1 VLLFGGDYNP
11 EQWGPPTWAEDAAL
25 MREAR
30 VNAATVGVFSWSWL
44 EPREGSYRF
53 DWLDATIERLHKAG
67 VAVIL
72 ATPTASPPPWFSLAH
87 PDALPVR
94 PDGTRLVHGSRDT
107 YCAAAPSYRQAAV
120 RVTTKL
126 AERYAGHPALVLW
139 HVHNEYGTMCWCD
152 HAATAFRAWLQQKY
166 GQGQQGL
173 GELNEAWGT
182 AFWSQHYGEWEE
194 ILPPRSTQ
202 WLANPS
208 QTLDFRRFWSSEL
221 LRAFVDQRDA
231 IRAYSPAAPV
241 TTNFMLPDDPVL
253 DLWAWGREVDVV
265 AIDHYPSTRESGAY
279 DQIALAGDLAR
290 SVNGGRPW
298 LVMEQAAS
306 TTAEGHATVHRAP
319 GRTLLDSLAYIA
331 HGSDSALF
339 FQWRASRVGAEMYH
353 AAMVPH
359 AGPDT
364 RIFRE
369 IEHLG
374 QVLEDIGEVSGSTA
388 EAEVA
393 IVFDFDSWWAIEARR
408 ILPASVRY
416 LDGVR
421 ADHRAVTFA
430 GHLCDFVPPDGDL
443 SRYKVVIL
451 SNTYVL
457 SDGAA
462 YGMGQ
467 YVRNGGCMIVSYLSG
482 TVDPTYAVRLGGY
495 PAPLRSLL
503 GVSVEEFHPLASGEL
518 VRLSGGGYGSVWS
531 ERLTAH
537 DADVLDRYES
547 GDLAGSPALTRRAAG
562 SGYAWYISTRL
573 CEERNNLLVLDA
585 LAKAGLTP
593 VLPKLGAAVYGLVRH
608 DGAGRSWRF
617 WLNYGSTPVEVPARG
632 YELLAQ
638 RAVAGTVD
646 LLPGAAAVV
655 RQDGAP

>member
-11 EQWGPPTWAEDAAL
+11 EQWDAPTWAEDVAL

-30 VNAATVGVFSWSWL
+30 VNAATVGVFSWSCI

-53 DWLDATIERLHKAG
+53 DWLDATFERLHKAG

-94 PDGTRLVHGSRDT
+94 ADGTRLVHGSRDT

-120 RVTTKL
+120 RVATEL

-152 HAATAFRAWLQQKY
+152 HAATAFRTWLQQRY
-166 GQGQQGL
+166 GPAQQGL
-173 GELNEAWGT
+173 DELNEAWGT
-182 AFWSQHYGEWEE
+182 AFWSQRYGDWEE
-194 ILPPRSTQ
+194 VLPPRATQ

-221 LRAFVDQRDA
+221 LRAFVEQRDA
-231 IRAYSPAAPV
+231 IRAHTPAIPV
-241 TTNFMLPDDPVL
+241 TTNFMLPDMPVL
-253 DLWAWGREVDVV
+253 DLWEWGREVDVV
-265 AIDHYPSTRESGAY
+265 AIDHYPNSRGSSAY
-279 DQIALAGDLAR
+279 DQIALAADMAR
-290 SVNGGRPW
+290 SINQGRPW

-306 TTAEGHATVHRAP
+306 TTVEDHAVVHRPP

-339 FQWRASRVGAEMYH
+339 FQWRASRAGAEMYH
-353 AAMVPH
+353 SAMVPH
-359 AGPDT
+359 AGPGT

-369 IEHLG
+369 IKTLG
-374 QVLEDIGEVSGSTA
+374 HALEDLNEVSGSTTD
-388 EAEVA
+388 AEVA
-393 IVFDFDSWWAIEARR
+393 IVLDFDSWWAIEARR
-408 ILPASVRY
+408 ILPGRVPY

-430 GHLCDFVPPDGDL
+430 GHLCDFVPPDGDF
-443 SRYKVVIL
+443 SRYKLVIV

-457 SDGAA
+457 SDEAA
-462 YGMGQ
+462 HGMHQ
-467 YVRNGGCMIVSYLSG
+467 YVLTGGCMIVSYLSG
-482 TVDPTYAVRLGGY
+482 VVDSSNTVRLGGY
-495 PAPLRSLL
+495 PALLRSLL
-503 GVSVEEFHPLASGEL
+503 GVRVEEFHPLARGEL
-518 VRLSGGGYGSVWS
+518 VPLAGGGYGSVWS
-531 ERLTAH
+531 ERLEAH
-537 DADVLDRYES
+537 DADVLDRYEA
-547 GDLAGSPALTRRAAG
+547 GDLAGGPAITGRAAG
-562 SGYAWYISTRL
+562 SGYAWYVSTRL
-573 CEERNNLLVLDA
+573 SDERNNLFVLDA
-585 LAKAGLTP
+585 LATAGITP
-593 VLPKLGAAVYGLVRH
+593 ALPKLGPAVHGLLRRK
-608 DGAGRSWRF
+608 GPGRSWQF
-617 WLNYGSTPVEVPARG
+617 WLNYGDTTVDVPTRGYDLLLHRPVPARV
-632 YELLAQ
+632 E
-638 RAVAGTVD
+638 